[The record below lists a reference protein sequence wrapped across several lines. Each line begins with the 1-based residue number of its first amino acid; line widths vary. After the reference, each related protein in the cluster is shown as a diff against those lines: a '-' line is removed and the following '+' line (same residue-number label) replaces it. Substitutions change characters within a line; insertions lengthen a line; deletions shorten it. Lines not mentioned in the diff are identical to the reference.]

1 MGGSFDDAR
10 RLMMPDVRHCFAR
23 VVLAAAIAL
32 LVPRLAIAQPTAG
45 LPLSQILPDLIGNTI
60 VLAPRS
66 TPEVP
71 SHAAHFKPSP
81 EQLQTPE
88 QFNQQMV
95 TLLSTFPFGSS
106 SGGFTYTYDPSLG
119 TFSRS
124 SESFGPLF
132 AERALT
138 IGRDRGSLG
147 VAYQRSTYD
156 TFEGKNLRQREINFY
171 IQHTDCCGK
180 TQNGAPVPDGS
191 LLNPAFEGDL
201 IEAALALE
209 LSTHTVVFSG
219 TYGLTDRLDL
229 SVAVPLVAVDLSAS
243 IRARIQRLATA
254 ANPDLHVFEGENPDE
269 DTFSERGHAAGLGDI
284 LVRAKYNFLT
294 RKGGGLAAA
303 IDVRTPTGDESNLLG
318 TGALQA
324 KPYGIASIAFGK
336 FSPHLNAGYTFTSP
350 GAFPG
355 VSLHNEWNYTAG
367 FDLAVSPRMTLIA
380 DVIGRSI
387 RDQGR
392 LVEADRIFDFVQAGP
407 GGTGGTGGGGGG
419 GGGGGTTPPVTRP
432 IEHATRREFR
442 LEPGNLNLAVG
453 NTGVRFNPFRK
464 MLLSANLLFAL
475 TEAGLRD
482 RVTPVISV
490 DYAF

>member
-1 MGGSFDDAR
+1 MLGLEDS
-10 RLMMPDVRHCFAR
+10 DVRHRMPWVA
-23 VVLAAAIAL
+23 LAAAIGL
-32 LVPRLAIAQPTAG
+32 LFPRPAIAQAEAR
-45 LPLSQILPDLIGNTI
+45 LPLSQILPNLFGDTI

-71 SHAAHFKPSP
+71 SHSAHFKPSA

-88 QFNQQMV
+88 QFNQQLV
-95 TLLSTFPFGSS
+95 TLLSSLPFGSS
-106 SGGFTYTYDPSLG
+106 SGGFTYTYDPAVG

-180 TQNGAPVPDGS
+180 VQNGVQGFDGTR
-191 LLNPAFEGDL
+191 LNPAFEGDI
-201 IEAALALE
+201 IEAALSLD
-209 LSTHTVVFSG
+209 LTTDLVVFSA

-229 SVAVPLVAVDLSAS
+229 GVAVPLVAVDVAAS
-243 IRARIQRLATA
+243 VRARIQRLATA

-269 DTFSERGHAAGLGDI
+269 RTFSAAGHAAGLGDVM
-284 LVRAKYNFLT
+284 VRAKYNFF
-294 RKGGGLAAA
+294 RRRGGGLAAA
-303 IDVRTPTGDESNLLG
+303 IDLRTPTGDESNLLG
-318 TGALQA
+318 TGALQT
-324 KPYGIASIAFGK
+324 KVYGIASIAFGK
-336 FSPHLNAGYTFTSP
+336 LSPHLNAGYTRSTR
-350 GAFPG
+350 GALSQ
-355 VSLHNEWNYTAG
+355 VSLNNEWNYTAG
-367 FDLAVSPRMTLIA
+367 FDLAVSPRLTLIA
-380 DVIGRSI
+380 DVLGRSI

-392 LVEADRIFDFVQAGP
+392 LRETDRIFDFVQAGP

-419 GGGGGTTPPVTRP
+419 GGSGGTITRP
-432 IEHATRREFR
+432 VEHATRSEFR
-442 LEPGNLNLAVG
+442 LVPGNLNLAVG
-453 NTGVRFNPFRK
+453 NAGVRFNPFRK
-464 MLLSANLLFAL
+464 MLVSANLLFAL

-490 DYAF
+490 DYGF

>member
-1 MGGSFDDAR
+1 MLSG
-10 RLMMPDVRHCFAR
+10 LELPDIRHWTNRIA
-23 VVLAAAIAL
+23 LAAAIGL
-32 LVPRLAIAQPTAG
+32 FLPRCAIAQVEERLA
-45 LPLSQILPDLIGNTI
+45 LSEILTNLFGNTI

-71 SHAAHFKPSP
+71 SHAAHFKPTA
-81 EQLQTPE
+81 EQLRTPE
-88 QFNQQMV
+88 QFNQQIV

-138 IGRDRGSLG
+138 IGRERGSLG

-180 TQNGAPVPDGS
+180 TQNGVQIPDGT
-191 LLNPAFEGDL
+191 LLNPAFEGDI
-201 IEAALALE
+201 IEAALSLD
-209 LSTHTVVFSG
+209 LTTDTVVFSA

-229 SVAVPLVAVDLSAS
+229 GVAVPLVAVDVNAS
-243 IRARIQRLATA
+243 IRARIQRVATA
-254 ANPDLHVFEGENPDE
+254 ANPDLHVFEGDNPDE
-269 DTFSERGHAAGLGDI
+269 HIYVVAGHAEGLGDI
-284 LVRAKYNFLT
+284 MVRAKYNFLT
-294 RKGGGLAAA
+294 RRGGGLAAA

-324 KPYGIASIAFGK
+324 KLYGIASIGFGR
-336 FSPHLNAGYTFTSP
+336 FSPHLNAGYTRSTR
-350 GAFPG
+350 GALPG
-355 VSLHNEWNYTAG
+355 VSLNNEWNYTAG
-367 FDLAVSPRMTLIA
+367 FDLAVSPRLTLIA
-380 DVIGRSI
+380 DVLGRSI
-387 RDQGR
+387 RGQGR

-419 GGGGGTTPPVTRP
+419 GGGGPITRP
-432 IEHATRREFR
+432 VEHTTRREFR
-442 LEPGNLNLAVG
+442 LEAGNLNLAVG

-464 MLLSANLLFAL
+464 MLVSANLLFAL

>member
-1 MGGSFDDAR
+1 MLGAES
-10 RLMMPDVRHCFAR
+10 DVRQWTSRIVF
-23 VVLAAAIAL
+23 AAAFC
-32 LVPRLAIAQPTAG
+32 LVSPRLALSQEER
-45 LPLSQILPDLIGNTI
+45 LPLSEVLTNLFGNTI

-71 SHAAHFKPSP
+71 SHAAHFKPSA
-81 EQLQTPE
+81 ENLRTPE
-88 QFNQQMV
+88 QFNQQIV

-106 SGGFTYTYDPSLG
+106 SGGFTYTYDPALG

-138 IGRDRGSLG
+138 IGRERGSLG

-156 TFEGKNLRQREINFY
+156 TFEGKSLRQREINFY

-180 TQNGAPVPDGS
+180 VQNGVQTGDES
-191 LLNPAFEGDL
+191 LLTPAFEGD
-201 IEAALALE
+201 IIQAALALK
-209 LSTHTVVFSG
+209 LTTDTVVFSA

-229 SVAVPLVAVDLSAS
+229 GVAVPLVAVDVDAS
-243 IRARIQRLATA
+243 IRARIQRLATS
-254 ANPDLHVFEGENPDE
+254 ANPDLHVFEGDNPDE
-269 DTFSERGHAAGLGDI
+269 HTFALSGHAAGLGDVM
-284 LVRAKYNFLT
+284 VRAKYNFLSL
-294 RKGGGLAAA
+294 KGGGLAAA
-303 IDVRTPTGDESNLLG
+303 IDIRTPTGDESNLLG

-324 KPYGIASIAFGK
+324 KVYGIASVGLGK
-336 FSPHLNAGYTFTSP
+336 FSPHVNAGYMRTSRGGLP
-350 GAFPG
+350 N

-367 FDLAVSPRMTLIA
+367 FDVAVSPRLTLIA
-380 DVIGRSI
+380 DVVGRTI

-392 LVEADRIFDFVQAGP
+392 LREADTVFDFVQAGP

-419 GGGGGTTPPVTRP
+419 GGSGSGGSGGTANRP
-432 IEHATRREFR
+432 IEHATRTQFR
-442 LEPGNLNLAVG
+442 LEPGDLRLAVG

-464 MLLSANLLFAL
+464 LLVSANLLFAL

-482 RVTPVISV
+482 RVTPVVSL
-490 DYAF
+490 DYSF

>member
-1 MGGSFDDAR
+1 MLAGLER
-10 RLMMPDVRHCFAR
+10 VDVRDHIAP
-23 VVLAAAIAL
+23 VAIAAAIAL
-32 LVPRLAIAQPTAG
+32 FVPRPAIAQPAGG

-81 EQLQTPE
+81 EQLQTPD

-95 TLLSTFPFGSS
+95 SQLSTFPFGSS
-106 SGGFTYTYDPSLG
+106 SGGFTYTYDPALG

-138 IGRDRGSLG
+138 IGRERSSLG

-180 TQNGAPVPDGS
+180 TQNGTQVSDGS

-201 IEAALALE
+201 IEAALSLE
-209 LSTHTVVFSG
+209 LSTDTVVFSA

-229 SVAVPLVAVDLSAS
+229 GVAVPLVAVDMSAS

-254 ANPDLHVFEGENPDE
+254 ANPDLHVFEGDNPDE
-269 DTFSERGHAAGLGDI
+269 HTFSESGHATGLGDI
-284 LVRAKYNFLT
+284 LLRAKYNFLT

-303 IDVRTPTGDESNLLG
+303 IDVRTPTGDENNLLG
-318 TGALQA
+318 NGALQA
-324 KPYGIASIAFGK
+324 KLYGIASIAFGK
-336 FSPHLNAGYTFTSP
+336 LSPHFNGGYTGSTR

-355 VSLHNEWNYTAG
+355 VSLNNEWNYTAG
-367 FDLAVSPRMTLIA
+367 FDLAASPRLTLIM

-392 LVEADRIFDFVQAGP
+392 LVEADRIFDFVEAGP

-419 GGGGGTTPPVTRP
+419 GGGGGTAPPVTRP
-432 IEHATRREFR
+432 VEHATRREFR
-442 LEPGNLNLAVG
+442 LEPGNLNLAIG

-464 MLLSANLLFAL
+464 LLVSANLLFAL
-475 TEAGLRD
+475 TDAGLRD

>member
-1 MGGSFDDAR
+1 MRKTSER
-10 RLMMPDVRHCFAR
+10 CSELSPDVRQWTSR
-23 VVLAAAIAL
+23 LLLAAAFGL
-32 LVPRLAIAQPTAG
+32 FLPQTAISQEER
-45 LPLSQILPDLIGNTI
+45 LPLSEILTNLFGNTI

-81 EQLQTPE
+81 DQLRTPE
-88 QFNQQMV
+88 QFNQQIV

-106 SGGFTYTYDPSLG
+106 SGGFTYTYDPALG

-138 IGRDRGSLG
+138 IGRERGSLG

-156 TFEGKNLRQREINFY
+156 TFEGKNLRQREIKFY

-180 TQNGAPVPDGS
+180 VQNGVQTGDGS

-201 IEAALALE
+201 IEAALSLN
-209 LSTHTVVFSG
+209 LTTDTVVFSA

-229 SVAVPLVAVDLSAS
+229 GVAVPLVAVDVNAS
-243 IRARIQRLATA
+243 ILARIQRLATA

-269 DTFSERGHAAGLGDI
+269 HTFALSGHAAGLGDVM
-284 LVRAKYNFLT
+284 VRAKYNFFT
-294 RKGGGLAAA
+294 RRGGGLAAA
-303 IDVRTPTGDESNLLG
+303 IDVRTPTGDESDLLG

-324 KPYGIASIAFGK
+324 KLYGIGSIALGK
-336 FSPHLNAGYTFTSP
+336 FSPHVNAGYMRSSHGGLP
-350 GAFPG
+350 AA
-355 VSLHNEWNYTAG
+355 SLHNEWNYTVG
-367 FDLAVSPRMTLIA
+367 FDLAVSPRLTLIA
-380 DVIGRSI
+380 DVVGRTI

-392 LVEADRIFDFVQAGP
+392 LREADTVFDFVEAGP
-407 GGTGGTGGGGGG
+407 GPGTGGTGGGGGG
-419 GGGGGTTPPVTRP
+419 GGSGSGGTTTRP
-432 IEHATRREFR
+432 IEHATRSQFR

-453 NTGVRFNPFRK
+453 STAVRFNPFRK
-464 MLLSANLLFAL
+464 MLVSANLLFAL

-482 RVTPVISV
+482 RVTPVISL
-490 DYAF
+490 DYSF

>member
-1 MGGSFDDAR
+1 MCGIFGRCSEQS
-10 RLMMPDVRHCFAR
+10 PDVRQWTSRFL
-23 VVLAAAIAL
+23 LAAAFGL
-32 LVPRLAIAQPTAG
+32 FSPQPAISQENR
-45 LPLSQILPDLIGNTI
+45 LPLSEILTNLFGNTI

-71 SHAAHFKPSP
+71 SHAAHFKPSA
-81 EQLQTPE
+81 EQLRTPE
-88 QFNQQMV
+88 QFNQQIV

-106 SGGFTYTYDPSLG
+106 SGGFTYTYDPALG

-138 IGRDRGSLG
+138 IGRERGSLG

-156 TFEGKNLRQREINFY
+156 TFEGKNLRQREIKFY

-180 TQNGAPVPDGS
+180 VQGGVQSGDGS
-191 LLNPAFEGDL
+191 LLNPAFEGDI
-201 IEAALALE
+201 IEAALSLDLTTDTMVISA
-209 LSTHTVVFSG
+209 

-229 SVAVPLVAVDLSAS
+229 GVAVPLVAVDVNAS
-243 IRARIQRLATA
+243 ILARIQRVATA

-269 DTFSERGHAAGLGDI
+269 HTFALSGHAAGLGDVM
-284 LVRAKYNFLT
+284 VRAKYNFLT
-294 RKGGGLAAA
+294 LRGGGLAAA

-324 KPYGIASIAFGK
+324 KVYGIASIGLGK
-336 FSPHLNAGYTFTSP
+336 LSPHVNAGYMRSSR
-350 GAFPG
+350 GALANA
-355 VSLHNEWNYTAG
+355 SLHNEWNYTAG
-367 FDLAVSPRMTLIA
+367 FDLAVSPRLTLIA
-380 DVIGRSI
+380 DVVGRTI

-392 LVEADRIFDFVQAGP
+392 LREADTIFDFVQAGP

-419 GGGGGTTPPVTRP
+419 GGSGSGGTTNRP
-432 IEHATRREFR
+432 IEHATRRQFR
-442 LEPGNLNLAVG
+442 LEPGNLNLVVG

-464 MLLSANLLFAL
+464 MLVSANLLFAL

-482 RVTPVISV
+482 RVTPVISL
-490 DYAF
+490 DYSF

>member
-1 MGGSFDDAR
+1 M
-10 RLMMPDVRHCFAR
+10 LLCLENPDVRHWTNR
-23 VVLAAAIAL
+23 VALAAAIGL
-32 LVPRLAIAQPTAG
+32 FLPRLAIAQVEAP
-45 LPLSQILPDLIGNTI
+45 LPLSQILPNLFGNTI

-71 SHAAHFKPSP
+71 SHSAHFKPSP

-88 QFNQQMV
+88 QFNQQVV

-138 IGRDRGSLG
+138 IGRERGSLG

-156 TFEGKNLRQREINFY
+156 TFEGKNLRQPEINFY
-171 IQHTDCCGK
+171 IQHTDCCGRV
-180 TQNGAPVPDGS
+180 QNGVQSPDGTH
-191 LLNPAFEGDL
+191 LNPAFEGDL
-201 IEAALALE
+201 IQAALSLRLA
-209 LSTHTVVFSG
+209 TDTVVFSA

-229 SVAVPLVAVDLSAS
+229 GMAVPFVAVDIDAS
-243 IRARIQRLATA
+243 IQATIERVATA
-254 ANPDLHVFEGENPDE
+254 ANPDLHVFEGDNPDE
-269 DTFSERGHAAGLGDI
+269 HTFALAGHAAGLGDI
-284 LVRAKYNFLT
+284 MVRAKYNFLT
-294 RKGGGLAAA
+294 GRGGGLAAA
-303 IDVRTPTGDESNLLG
+303 IDVRTPTGDETNLLG

-324 KPYGIASIAFGK
+324 KVYGIASIAFGK
-336 FSPHLNAGYTFTSP
+336 LAPHLNAGYTHSTG
-350 GAFPG
+350 GALPD
-355 VSLHNEWNYTAG
+355 VSLNNEWNFTGG
-367 FDLAVSPRMTLIA
+367 FDLAVSPRLTLIA

-392 LVEADRIFDFVQAGP
+392 LIEADRVFDFVEAGP

-419 GGGGGTTPPVTRP
+419 GGGGTPTPTPRPV
-432 IEHATRREFR
+432 EHTTRREFR

-453 NTGVRFNPFRK
+453 NTGIRFNPFRK
-464 MLLSANLLFAL
+464 MLVSANLLFAL

-490 DYAF
+490 DFAF

>member
-1 MGGSFDDAR
+1 MLSGQEI
-10 RLMMPDVRHCFAR
+10 PDVRHWTNR
-23 VVLAAAIAL
+23 VGLAAAIGVL
-32 LVPRLAIAQPTAG
+32 LPRLAIAQAQER
-45 LPLSQILPDLIGNTI
+45 LPLSQILPNLFGNTI

-81 EQLQTPE
+81 EQLRTPE

-106 SGGFTYTYDPSLG
+106 SGGFTYMFDPSLG

-138 IGRDRGSLG
+138 IGRERGSLG

-171 IQHTDCCGK
+171 IQHTDCCGRVV
-180 TQNGAPVPDGS
+180 NGVPSPDGTQ
-191 LLNPAFEGDL
+191 LNPAFEGDL
-201 IEAALALE
+201 LKAALSLDLA
-209 LSTHTVVFSG
+209 TDTVLFSA

-229 SVAVPLVAVDLSAS
+229 GVAVPLVAVDVNAS
-243 IRARIQRLATA
+243 IRATIERVATA
-254 ANPDLHVFEGENPDE
+254 ANPDLHVFEGDDPDQH
-269 DTFSERGHAAGLGDI
+269 TYTMAGRATGLGDI
-284 LVRAKYNFLT
+284 MVRAKYNFLT

-318 TGALQA
+318 TGALQT
-324 KPYGIASIAFGK
+324 KLYGIASVGFGK
-336 FSPHLNAGYTFTSP
+336 FSPHLNAGYTRTTR
-350 GAFPG
+350 GALPEI
-355 VSLHNEWNYTAG
+355 SLNNEWNYTAG
-367 FDLAVSPRMTLIA
+367 FDLAVSPRLTLVA
-380 DVIGRSI
+380 DVLGRSI

-392 LVEADRIFDFVQAGP
+392 LREADRVFDFVQAGP

-419 GGGGGTTPPVTRP
+419 GGGGSGPTTPRVV
-432 IEHATRREFR
+432 EHATRREFR
-442 LEPGNLNLAVG
+442 LEPGHLNLAVG

-464 MLLSANLLFAL
+464 MLVSANLLFAL

>member
-1 MGGSFDDAR
+1 MLCGLENFR
-10 RLMMPDVRHCFAR
+10 VRHWTNRA
-23 VVLAAAIAL
+23 VLAAAIGL
-32 LVPRLAIAQPTAG
+32 FLPGLAIAQVDPP
-45 LPLSQILPDLIGNTI
+45 LPLSQILPNLFGNTI

-66 TPEVP
+66 TPDVP
-71 SHAAHFKPSP
+71 SHSAHFKPSP
-81 EQLQTPE
+81 EQLRTPE

-138 IGRDRGSLG
+138 IGRERGSLG

-180 TQNGAPVPDGS
+180 VQNGVQVPDGTQ
-191 LLNPAFEGDL
+191 LNPAFEGDI
-201 IEAALALE
+201 IEAALSLD
-209 LSTHTVVFSG
+209 LTTDTVVFSA

-229 SVAVPLVAVDLSAS
+229 GVAVPLVAVSVDAS
-243 IRARIQRLATA
+243 IRARIERLATA
-254 ANPDLHVFEGENPDE
+254 ANPDLHVFEGDNPDE
-269 DTFSERGHAAGLGDI
+269 HIYAVSGHAAGLGDI
-284 LVRAKYNFLT
+284 MVRAKYNFLT
-294 RKGGGLAAA
+294 RRGGGLAAA
-303 IDVRTPTGDESNLLG
+303 LDVRTPTGDESNLLG

-324 KPYGIASIAFGK
+324 KLYGIASIAFGK
-336 FSPHLNAGYTFTSP
+336 LSPHLNAGYTRTSH
-350 GAFPG
+350 GALPD
-355 VSLHNEWNYTAG
+355 VSLNNEWNYTAG
-367 FDLAVSPRMTLIA
+367 FDLAVSPRLTLIT

-387 RDQGR
+387 RNQGR
-392 LVEADRIFDFVQAGP
+392 LIEADRVFDFVEAGP
-407 GGTGGTGGGGGG
+407 GNTPGTGGGGGG
-419 GGGGGTTPPVTRP
+419 GGGGSGSSGTTPPRIV
-432 IEHATRREFR
+432 EHATRREFR
-442 LEPGNLNLAVG
+442 FEPGNLNLAVG

-464 MLLSANLLFAL
+464 LLVSANLLFAL

-482 RVTPVISV
+482 RVTPVISI